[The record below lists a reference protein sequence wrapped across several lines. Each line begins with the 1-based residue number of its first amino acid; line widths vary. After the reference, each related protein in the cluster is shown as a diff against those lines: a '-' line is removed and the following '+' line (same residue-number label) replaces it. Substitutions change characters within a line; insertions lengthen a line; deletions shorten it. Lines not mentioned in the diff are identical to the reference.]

1 MSSPSNNTIPD
12 TSYLDS
18 LRGQVPEDDLNKL
31 RDYASKKLYHQLTV
45 ECLSV
50 VRNDEA
56 WPLGGKTKEEFWNKF
71 VDQFSSK
78 MNTVVML
85 ELLDQVA
92 ESMPA
97 ADGLKLTEKYG
108 ELVGK
113 SSKDAQVAYDSQK
126 AIALVRAGDM
136 KQARDILDTVEG
148 HLEDIDWS
156 YGIDPAARS
165 SYHRAAAFMYQE
177 KNDPPSFYR
186 ESMRYLLYTPL
197 AAIPEKERGPLAFK
211 IAVAALISP
220 KEFSYGDLL
229 QQPLFSEFL
238 PTCEQYAWIMDFVK
252 ALHDGVFAKFD
263 QAVVDHKAKWE
274 AVPELKRAMQFDL
287 KHKMSLS
294 AMMEMAFQR
303 PKKQRSSISFVDIA
317 KACRVNEG
325 EVEDIFRKT
334 MCAGLIKG
342 SIDEVSRTVKVTW
355 VKPRV
360 LDMQRLELLKFRLEG
375 WSQQST
381 QLLQDVE
388 ELTPELLVS

>member
-1 MSSPSNNTIPD
+1 MSSSNPPD

-18 LRGQVPEDDLNKL
+18 LRGQLPEEDLDKL
-31 RDYASKKLYHQLTV
+31 RDCAAKKLYHQLTV
-45 ECLSV
+45 ECLRV
-50 VRNDEA
+50 VRNDSA
-56 WPLGGKTKEEFWNKF
+56 WPLGGKTKAEFWDKF
-71 VDQFSSK
+71 MDQFSTK

-85 ELLDQVA
+85 EILEQVT

-97 ADGLKLTEKYG
+97 SEGLKLTEKYG
-108 ELVGK
+108 EMASK
-113 SSKDAQVAYDSQK
+113 SSKDSQVAYDSQK
-126 AIALVRAGDM
+126 AIALVRAGDI
-136 KQARDILDTVEG
+136 KQAREILDAVEE
-148 HLEDIDWS
+148 HLNDIDWS

-165 SYHRAAAFMYQE
+165 SYHRAAAFMHQE
-177 KNDPPSFYR
+177 RNDPPSFYR

-220 KEFSYGDLL
+220 KEFGLGDLL

-238 PTCEQYAWIMDFVK
+238 PTCEQYSWVMDFVQ

-263 QAVVDHKAKWE
+263 QAIADHKAKWE
-274 AVPELKRAMQFDL
+274 AVPELKKALETDL

-303 PKKQRSSISFVDIA
+303 PKKQRSAISFDDIA
-317 KACRVNEG
+317 KACRVG
-325 EVEDIFRKT
+325 DDQVEDIFRKT

-342 SIDEVSRTVKVTW
+342 SIDEVNRTVKVTW
-355 VKPRV
+355 VRPRV

-375 WSQQST
+375 WSQQAT
-381 QLLQDVE
+381 QLLQEVE